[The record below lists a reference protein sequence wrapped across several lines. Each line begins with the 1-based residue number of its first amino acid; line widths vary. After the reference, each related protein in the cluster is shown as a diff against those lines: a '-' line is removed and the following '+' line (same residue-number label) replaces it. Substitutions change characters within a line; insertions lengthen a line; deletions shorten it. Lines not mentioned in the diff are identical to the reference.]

1 VVGVALIERLMG
13 LEEPKIPVHQF
24 QATIAEWARGSI
36 TGAQAQVI
44 LSARGGQV
52 LSSAEVAEAQA
63 LVATVPTGGQAAQ
76 VAARAMRLIEI
87 DQVFLLAEYGV
98 TPYNTAAAVRARL
111 GI

>member
-52 LSSAEVAEAQA
+52 LSSAEVA
-63 LVATVPTGGQAAQ
+63 
-76 VAARAMRLIEI
+76 ARAMRLIEI